1 VHAGQREPSAFFV
14 PQIADELRRDD
25 YEAIGC
31 WITHTIAGL
40 QEADETNE
48 VMGEVLDDC
57 T

>member
-1 VHAGQREPSAFFV
+1 VHAGQQEPSAFCV

-25 YEAIGC
+25 YEPIER
-31 WITHTIAGL
+31 WITHTIARL